1 MLICTSYG
9 LLCTQSFRNNSKWK
23 FRKRNS
29 DVTSK
34 EEGMAWQVTFI
45 QTNTARG
52 IYGNL
57 SWSGEKWKLIPLGI
71 ESTFLLMIDW
81 ILTAAMLIDD
91 LHKEQQHVL
100 TLKWWSCYSKK
111 DLFNSSSFYLF
122 FFPKSSKEF
131 GSAFELSKE
140 TTKIKTNSYQKR
152 TDNNKN
158 KN

>member
-1 MLICTSYG
+1 MYKLRLTLYPVISKQFKKEVQKAELWRHVWRRGDGMTSDFYSNKYCKG
-9 LLCTQSFRNNSKWK
+9 DLWEFKL
-23 FRKRNS
+23 
-29 DVTSK
+29 
-34 EEGMAWQVTFI
+34 
-45 QTNTARG
+45 
-52 IYGNL
+52 
-57 SWSGEKWKLIPLGI
+57 KWKLIWLGI
-71 ESTFLLMIDW
+71 ESTFLLMIYW
-81 ILTAAMLIDD
+81 ILTAAMLIDV

-100 TLKWWSCYSKK
+100 TLKWWSCNSKK